1 MKPKVHS
8 LIAVASPLIVA
19 LTVAPVHAAPLYWDV
34 SAANNLTAGNGTWG
48 TDAFWATSTTPLLA
62 APGAWTDGNDAFF
75 QTAGANVVG
84 IAAGGV
90 SATSV
95 TQTTS
100 STVTTLSSGGG
111 TLNLTGSGSIV
122 NSGNQ
127 AFTINAPINLNGAGT
142 YNFQST
148 STITIGGGIGET
160 GTAGISKSG
169 NSVLNLNAA
178 NSYSG
183 GTLINAGRISV
194 GTAGSLGVDASANF
208 ISIGAGSNL
217 AIAAPTNVGAAQT
230 VEMISSSTG
239 IAGFGVGYAGS
250 LPALDTTGTG
260 ADGGVFGINFT
271 GTAGFTSLATL
282 ESTLNAFGGTG
293 RWFLGSQTTGTFDG
307 ATLSPADD
315 NIYRLG
321 GGGGTLTFNQTNV
334 ITGANDLQI
343 GASVTNGGGTVVLGA
358 AQNFTG
364 STTVSGGTLRLGNA
378 GALGDL
384 ATHTSGLTVNGSGTF
399 DFGGLVPTFAA
410 LPITLNSA
418 ANGFDVGAFTNSG
431 AAVVF
436 GGAVELQRQTRIGG
450 TGGITLNGTLTG
462 GGFNLIKDSTST
474 LNLTNNGTVA
484 LGALQSNRGTIQV
497 NTGTSLNVTSIDIG
511 TGNSVSA
518 GLTLSGGSIN
528 SSGTSRFGQGS
539 GGASATLNL
548 NSGTLTVPALT
559 KGTLTFTANFDG
571 GTLRARAASS
581 AFLTATTANV
591 KNGGAFI
598 DSDSYDITIA
608 QALLRFAGA
617 TTDKLTKSGNG
628 FLSLSGTNTYG
639 GGTDVNAGGVT
650 FLNTNAKPTAGT
662 TTVAANATLGLGVG
676 TGLFT
681 SSDVDALFSGTLAGV
696 TNSATSNVGIDT
708 TAGSFVY
715 SSSVPATTRGLV
727 KLGANTLTLSG
738 TNAYTGL
745 TTVRSGTLT
754 VIGDQSAATGGFLT
768 NITNGSAATLNL
780 GSASQAAAT
789 SVLVASGK
797 LVQVGAVGS
806 GALGTGFQGVNVAGA
821 ASFPTTVTNNGSLAV
836 GRNSSLNINGN
847 AVWTQNGSMNI
858 EGYGGYNG
866 QLNVNTGGSFTYAGS
881 TPITLTASS
890 GMSGFT
896 RLYVNGGSFTTGQ
909 AIHFNG
915 NSGSTGVASFVLY
928 GNGTLKLSANI
939 ADLVTGDSSGLVY
952 FANGGSI
959 IDTNGF
965 NTTLSRSVAD
975 FPSNVGSLTKQ
986 GSGTLVLSGANS
998 YTGATTVA
1006 AGTLEVTGSLGATAV
1021 TVQNNATLAGNGSIG
1036 GNVTIEAGGHQAL
1049 AVAAN
1054 TGAQVTRT
1062 ITGVLDLSAVGNIL
1076 DLTAAAPP
1084 APGGPYVLVTASGG
1098 ITGSPTTVN
1107 LSGLSGT
1114 VAVNGNN
1121 LELTVTAPVG
1131 GFATWISTPAFGLA
1145 PGQQGATADPDNDGV
1160 KNLLEYVLNG
1170 NPSVPGTSIL
1180 PALAVTSTAFEFT
1193 YSRLDLSLADT
1204 TQTVQFGSD
1213 LAGWSLVPIPAGP
1226 GTSTVGVATV
1236 TVTDAGATDSVKVS
1250 VPKTS
1255 AVGGKLFGRLKVTQ
1269 P

>member
-1 MKPKVHS
+1 MKPKT
-8 LIAVASPLIVA
+8 LIVA
-19 LTVAPVHAAPLYWDV
+19 VLPLVVALSITTTHAAPLYWDV
-34 SAANNLTAGNGTWG
+34 SAVNNLTAGNGTWG
-48 TDAFWATSTTPLLA
+48 TDAFWATSTTPLLV
-62 APGAWTDGNDAFF
+62 APGPWTDGNDAFF
-75 QTAGANVVG
+75 QTGGTNVVA

-100 STVTTLSSGGG
+100 GTATTLSSGGG
-111 TLNLTGSGSIV
+111 TLNITGSGSIV

-127 AFTINAPINLNGAGT
+127 TFTINAPINLNGAGT
-142 YNFQST
+142 YTFQST
-148 STITIGGGIGET
+148 STITVGGAIGET

-194 GTAGSLGVDASANF
+194 GASGNLGTNTSGNF
-208 ISIGAGSNL
+208 ISIGAGTNL
-217 AIAAPTNVGAAQT
+217 AIAGATNVGASQT
-230 VEMISSSTG
+230 VEMISSSSAL
-239 IAGFGVGYAGS
+239 AGFGVGYAGS

-271 GTAGFTSLATL
+271 GTAGFSSLATL

-293 RWFLGSQTTGTFDG
+293 HWYLGSQTTGTFDG
-307 ATLSPADD
+307 ATLSPASDS
-315 NIYRLG
+315 IYRLG

-334 ITGANDLQI
+334 ITGANDLRI
-343 GASVTNGGGTVVLGA
+343 GANVTNGGGTIVLGA

-364 STTVSGGTLRLGNA
+364 STTVSGGTLKLGNA

-384 ATHTSGLTVNGSGTF
+384 TTHTSGLTVNGSGTF
-399 DFGGLVPTFAA
+399 DFGGFVPTFAA

-450 TGGITLNGTLTG
+450 SGGITLNGTLTG
-462 GGFNLIKDSTST
+462 GGFNLIKDSVST
-474 LNLTNNGTVA
+474 LNLSNNGTVT

-497 NTGTSLNVTSIDIG
+497 NSGTTLNVTSIDIG
-511 TGNSVSA
+511 TGSSVGA

-539 GGASATLNL
+539 GTASATLTL

-571 GTLRARAASS
+571 GTLKARAASS
-581 AFLTATTANV
+581 SFLTATTANV
-591 KNGGAFI
+591 KNGGAII

-608 QALLRFAGA
+608 QALLRFSGA
-617 TTDKLTKSGNG
+617 TTDKLTKNGNG
-628 FLSLSGTNTYG
+628 FLALSGTNTYG

-650 FLNTNAKPTAGT
+650 YLNTNAKPSLGT

-681 SSDVDALFSGTLAGV
+681 STDVDALFAGTLAGV

-715 SSSVPATTRGLV
+715 PSSVPATTRGLV
-727 KLGANTLTLSG
+727 KLGANTLTLNG
-738 TNAYTGL
+738 ANAYTGG
-745 TTVRSGTLT
+745 TTVRNGALT
-754 VIGDQSAATGGFLT
+754 VTGDQTAATGGFLT
-768 NITNGSAATLNL
+768 NITNGSAATLNM
-780 GSASQAAAT
+780 GSASQTAAT

-797 LVQVGAVGS
+797 TVQLGAIGS
-806 GALGTGFQGVNVAGA
+806 GSLGTGFQALTVAGA
-821 ASFPTTVTNNGSLAV
+821 GSFPTSVTNNGSLGV
-836 GRNSSLNINGN
+836 GRNSTLTINGN

-866 QLNVNTGGSFTYAGS
+866 QLTVNTGGSFTYAGS
-881 TPITLTASS
+881 TPITLTSS
-890 GMSGFT
+890 AGMSGFT

-928 GNGTLKLSANI
+928 GNGTLKLSANV

-952 FANGGSI
+952 FANGGSV

-965 NTTLSRSVAD
+965 NTTLSRSVSD
-975 FPSNVGSLTKQ
+975 LPGNVGSLTKQ
-986 GSGTLVLSGANS
+986 GAGTLALSGTNS
-998 YTGATTVA
+998 YTGATTVT
-1006 AGTLEVTGSLGATAV
+1006 AGTLEVAGTLGATAV
-1021 TVQNNATLAGNGSIG
+1021 TVQNNATLAGNGNIG
-1036 GNVTIEAGGHQAL
+1036 GDVTIQSGGHQAL
-1049 AVAAN
+1049 AVATT

-1062 ITGVLDLSAVGNIL
+1062 ITGVLDLSAVGNVL
-1076 DLTAAAPP
+1076 DLTAAAAP

-1131 GFATWISTPAFGLA
+1131 GFASWIDTPAFGLTA
-1145 PGQQGATADPDNDGV
+1145 GQKGATADPDNDGIN
-1160 KNLLEYVLNG
+1160 NLLEYVLNG
-1170 NPSVPGTSIL
+1170 NPSVSGTSIL
-1180 PALAVTSTAFEFT
+1180 PALTVTPTAFEYT

-1204 TQTVQFGSD
+1204 SQRFQFGGD
-1213 LAGWSLVPIPAGP
+1213 LAGWTLVPIPAGP
-1226 GTSTVGVATV
+1226 GTSTVGVATI
-1236 TVTDAGATDSVKVS
+1236 TVTDTGATDSVKVS

-1255 AVGGKLFGRLKVTQ
+1255 AVGGKLFGRLNVTQ